1 MADAARERENLAPA
15 APRARPEAGIS
26 AGLTPLQQTVL
37 DLQRTAGNGAVGA
50 LLRARRRLARTP
62 KLPGFSQY
70 GDTCGAASM
79 VTALFLWDI
88 ERASPSN
95 AAVVHACDLVLTEKD
110 NAKANAAGRKFVQ
123 DVRAQAM
130 TPGYALGETEYQA
143 LSVGLALLYNGRAG
157 MASSDIHALAKA
169 LGFRPSG
176 YGSGETLGQV
186 LASDAVKNLAAGEVG
201 QLNWVLRTGGGHA
214 MLLGRHE
221 DGTWFFSD
229 QGQSPAVGIQRPKYE
244 DLVSAVLAYAGGSWL
259 YAGNKQ
265 DMNTLP
271 PVTGFTVLSKVQ
283 AFLNRGPSL
292 ITPGEEL
299 AEIDAGA
306 GTIGEVITAWDYRS
320 RHETLADAKDAIGKD
335 PGPHGGVIVER
346 PSGMFHI
353 WKTNPIENEK
363 NLKETGIDK
372 SDSAKMALPRI
383 KKSSSVWVVLSD
395 PSGKKRAPFEVTA

>member
-1 MADAARERENLAPA
+1 VAELEREEVSVLAPRGRGEQ
-15 APRARPEAGIS
+15 APAL
-26 AGLTPLQQTVL
+26 GLTPLQQRVL
-37 DLQRTAGNGAVGA
+37 ELQRTAGNGAVGA

-62 KLPGFSQY
+62 KLPGFSQF

-95 AAVVHACDLVLTEKD
+95 AAVVHACDLVLTAKD
-110 NAKANAAGRKFVQ
+110 TATANAAGKKFVQ

-130 TPGYALGETEYQA
+130 TPGYTLGETEYQA
-143 LSVGLALLYNGRAG
+143 LAAGLALLYNGRAG

-169 LGFRPSG
+169 IGFQPSG

-229 QGQSPAVGIQRPKYE
+229 QGASPAVGIQRPRYE
-244 DLVSAVLAYAGGSWL
+244 ELVGAVLAYAAGGSWL

-265 DMNTLP
+265 DMKTLP

-299 AEIDAGA
+299 AEIDAGY
-306 GTIGEVITAWDYRS
+306 TTSGEVIKAWDYHS
-320 RHETLADAKDAIGKD
+320 RHETLAEAQAAIAKD
-335 PGPHGGVIVER
+335 PGGHGAVIVER

-353 WKTNPIENEK
+353 WKTNPIK
-363 NLKETGIDK
+363 DADNLKQTSIDT
-372 SDSAKMALPRI
+372 SDSSKMVLVARI
-383 KKSSSVWVVLSD
+383 KTFFSVWVVLSD
-395 PSGKKRAPFEVTA
+395 ASGKKSAPFEVKP